1 MLKQLFIL
9 AVLLFIPPLSYAQTA
24 WYSFDQQIEDNQIYT
39 LVQIEIRDP
48 NQNLVGYIET
58 DRIAYQS
65 LEEFF
70 GILDDMS
77 TNPENTKI
85 IFVDNKKYQVITGV
99 GDETYAFDT
108 TQSMSGITNNGKGL
122 VAANYDGFSVRAG
135 DQVITTWTM
144 IRLV

>member
-1 MLKQLFIL
+1 M
-9 AVLLFIPPLSYAQTA
+9 FIPPLSYAQTS

-39 LVQIEIRDP
+39 LVQIEIRDS

-85 IFVDNKKYQVITGV
+85 MSIDNKKYQVITGV
-99 GDETYAFDT
+99 GDETYSSDT
-108 TQSMSGITNNGKGL
+108 ILSMSGITNNGKGL
-122 VAANYDGFSVRAG
+122 LAANYDGFTLKAG

>member
-1 MLKQLFIL
+1 MFKQLFIL
-9 AVLLFIPPLSYAQTA
+9 IVLIFIPPLSYAQIS

-39 LVQIEIRDP
+39 LVQIEIRDS

-58 DRIAYQS
+58 DRIAYQN

-85 IFVDNKKYQVITGV
+85 ISIDNKKYQVITGV
-99 GDETYAFDT
+99 GNATYSSDIVLSISA
-108 TQSMSGITNNGKGL
+108 ITNDEKGL
-122 VAANYDGFSVRAG
+122 VAANYDGFLLWAG
-135 DQVITTWTM
+135 DTVITTWTM

>member
-1 MLKQLFIL
+1 MFKQLFIL
-9 AVLLFIPPLSYAQTA
+9 AVLIFIPPLSYAQIA
-24 WYSFDQQIEDNQIYT
+24 WYSFDQQIEDNEIYT
-39 LVQIEIRDP
+39 FVQIEIRDS

-85 IFVDNKKYQVITGV
+85 IFVDNKKYQIITGV
-99 GDETYAFDT
+99 GDETYASDT
-108 TQSMSGITNNGKGL
+108 ILSMSGITNNGKGL
-122 VAANYDGFSVRAG
+122 VAANYDGFPVRAG

>member
-1 MLKQLFIL
+1 M
-9 AVLLFIPPLSYAQTA
+9 FIPPLSYAQTS
-24 WYSFDQQIEDNQIYT
+24 WYSFDQQIEDNGIYT

-85 IFVDNKKYQVITGV
+85 MSIDNKKYQVITGV
-99 GDETYAFDT
+99 GDETYSSDT
-108 TQSMSGITNNGKGL
+108 ILSMSGITNNGKGL
-122 VAANYDGFSVRAG
+122 LAANYDGFTLKAG